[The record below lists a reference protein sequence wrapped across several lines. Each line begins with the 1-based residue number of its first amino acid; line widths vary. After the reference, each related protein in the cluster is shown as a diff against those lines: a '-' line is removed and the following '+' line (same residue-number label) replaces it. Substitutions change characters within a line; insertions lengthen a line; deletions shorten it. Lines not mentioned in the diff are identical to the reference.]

1 MNNQFEIIKKVW
13 ASKKILSFFKY
24 QRLVN
29 KRLNEL
35 IKEQEPKI
43 QIFLQLQENK
53 EQLGNSNKQYTK
65 VSTKALE
72 DEVSLLKPLILLN
85 NRNII
90 NNQKYLLDILSI
102 IHYSTND
109 DESTYVENTLKN
121 PSKVNEQKQ
130 LYKIL
135 ELAFV
140 ILQNSIQETVQQQ
153 ILIGLDSILK
163 SMIKC
168 SSNNPQILLTLRQYQ
183 KYSRIMQ
190 CTTSFQGINS
200 FIKAITSFDCKLKL
214 DLTPDTIEKTL
225 TNVLQQLDCVICYS
239 SMTNPVS
246 MKCGHSFCKA
256 CMVQDQSNNQKRCPI
271 CRMEQMDEIYLSENN
286 KFLTKLIQL
295 KNSFQSQS
303 DIWQGDDTQAQYYI
317 HIKPQRKDAYEN
329 KIVLRTKQSL
339 KYLIEEEVEIDTM
352 KFRSLSTH
360 QFQQLLQQHLIF
372 ILIDKNE
379 NAYLVKNILT
389 HIRKSKAIIKV
400 QYQDKIQIAHQ
411 YYSHIFLNIQNV
423 EYIFNCLFAT
433 AITLEDQYIDLS
445 KIEILKQLDNSI
457 SNIKE
462 FFNQVLRNQ
471 QQDQTYQTI
480 LSFLTIVGFWNLQNS
495 DIISNYDEMK
505 KYSYLIP
512 NILRIPEKE
521 REKIQKTN
529 NLIIR
534 LQLIEESLNRFKQC
548 SNLLMI
554 ISIPTQNKDSNR
566 NIIIFIVVFLLLSFT
581 LQL

>member
-1 MNNQFEIIKKVW
+1 MNNQFEIIKKIW
-13 ASKKILSFFKY
+13 ASKKILSFYKY

-35 IKEQEPKI
+35 IKEQDSKI
-43 QIFLQLQENK
+43 QIVLQQKENK
-53 EQLGNSNKQYTK
+53 DQLGSSNKQFTK
-65 VSTKALE
+65 VCTKALE
-72 DEVSLLKPLILLN
+72 FEASLLKPLILLN

-109 DESTYVENTLKN
+109 EESNYVEDTLKN
-121 PSKVNEQKQ
+121 PIKFNQQKQ

-140 ILQNSIQETVQQQ
+140 ILQNSKQETTQYQ

-163 SMIKC
+163 SMMKC
-168 SSNNPQILLTLRQYQ
+168 SSNNLEILLSLRQYQ
-183 KYSRIMQ
+183 KYSRVMQ
-190 CTTSFQGINS
+190 CTTSFQGINQ

-239 SMTNPVS
+239 SMTDPVS

-271 CRMEQMDEIYLSENN
+271 CRMEQVEEIYLTENN
-286 KFLTKLIQL
+286 KFLTKLIEL
-295 KNSFQSQS
+295 RNCFQSQS
-303 DIWQGDDTQAQYYI
+303 DLQEGDDTQAQYYI
-317 HIKPQRKDAYEN
+317 HIKPQSKEAYEN

-339 KYLIEEEVEIDTM
+339 KYLIEEEVEIDTI
-352 KFRSLSTH
+352 KFRSLSTL

-379 NAYLVKNILT
+379 NAYLVKNVLT
-389 HIRKSKAIIKV
+389 HISKSKTIIKV
-400 QYQDKIQIAHQ
+400 QYLDKIQIAHQ
-411 YYSHIFLNIQNV
+411 YYSHIFLNIQNL

-433 AITLEDQYIDLS
+433 AITLEDQFIDLS
-445 KIEILKQLDNSI
+445 KIEILKQLDSSI
-457 SNIKE
+457 NNIKG

-480 LSFLTIVGFWNLQNS
+480 LSFLTTVGFWGLQNS
-495 DIISNYDEMK
+495 DIINNYDEMK

-512 NILRIPEKE
+512 NILRISEKE
-521 REKIQKTN
+521 REKIQQTN

-534 LQLIEESLNRFKQC
+534 FQLIEESLNRFKQC

-554 ISIPTQNKDSNR
+554 FIIQTQNKDSNR
-566 NIIIFIVVFLLLSFT
+566 NIIISIVVFLLLSLT